1 MSPWALAAT
10 FVGGLGLFMLGMRM
24 MTDGLKVA
32 AGAMLRDMLAK
43 WTRSRPRALAA
54 GVLITTMVQ
63 SSSAVTVATLGFVNA
78 GLLDLTQALWVVYG
92 ANVGTT
98 ATAWIVAGTG
108 FSLDLK
114 AFSLPLI
121 GVGMVLRLAG
131 GTSRRGALGEALAGL
146 GLFFLG
152 LKELTES
159 FAVLGESTDIFSALS
174 IGGGIVEILLFVAA
188 GTLFT
193 AVIQSS
199 TATLAIIITAAVGG
213 IVPFTAAGAMVVGA
227 NIGNSATALLAT
239 IGATPAARRTAVGHV
254 AFNLITALVVVPFLP
269 YALGAVEQGLRL
281 AGRDAAPGMTL
292 AAFHTS
298 FAVTGVLLVWP
309 LSNRLVRFL
318 EGRFRT
324 AEERKGVPAYLDA
337 NVLAV
342 PDVAVSALALEMAR
356 AGRHAGEIVALA
368 FEAGRPDRE
377 RLAARILSF
386 ERLLEAIGKVMTDLD
401 RSALSP
407 TSASGLATLLGT
419 SRHYLTVVEEAEQ
432 VAAMR
437 DAAIAEGSASAR
449 FEGELGAAMRA
460 HIEVCNPERA
470 DFDLGEA
477 QRSLGV
483 VDERYERER
492 AALRESTARGE
503 TPARSAMSSYQML
516 SEAHRAMQHLV
527 SAAERLQPLLVVQQR
542 AAKEAQP
549 PAS

>member
-1 MSPWALAAT
+1 MSPWGLTAT
-10 FVGGLGLFMLGMRM
+10 FIGGLGLFLLGMRM

-43 WTRSRPRALAA
+43 WTRTRPRALVA
-54 GVLITTMVQ
+54 GILITTMVQ

-114 AFSLPLI
+114 ALSLPII
-121 GVGMVLRLAG
+121 GLGMVLRLAG

-159 FAVLGESTDIFSALS
+159 FSALGDSTDIFSALS
-174 IGGGIVEILLFVAA
+174 IGGGIVEILIFVVA

-193 AVIQSS
+193 AIVQSS
-199 TATLAIIITAAVGG
+199 TASLAIIITAAVSG
-213 IVPFTAAGAMVVGA
+213 IVPFTAAGALVVGA
-227 NIGNSATALLAT
+227 NIGNSGTALLAT
-239 IGATPAARRTAVGHV
+239 LGATPAARRTAVGHV
-254 AFNLITALVVVPFLP
+254 AFNLITAVVIVPFLP
-269 YALGAVEQGLRL
+269 WALGAVEEALRL
-281 AGRDAAPGMTL
+281 AGQDAAPGMTL
-292 AAFHTS
+292 AAFHTT
-298 FAVTGVLLVWP
+298 FAVTGVFLVWP
-309 LSNRLVRFL
+309 LSDRLVRFL

-324 AEERKGVPAYLDA
+324 AEESKGVPAYLDA

-368 FEAGRPDRE
+368 FEEGRPDR
-377 RLAARILSF
+377 ARVEDRIQSF
-386 ERLLEAIGKVMTDLD
+386 ERLLEAIGTVMTDLD

-419 SRHYLTVVEEAEQ
+419 SRHYLTVVEEAAQIAE
-432 VAAMR
+432 MR
-437 DAAIAEGSASAR
+437 DAALAEGAASAL
-449 FEGELGAAMRA
+449 FEGELGQAMRA
-460 HIEVCNPERA
+460 HVGHSNPERP
-470 DFDLGEA
+470 DFDLDEA

-483 VDERYERER
+483 VGERYERER

-503 TPARSAMSSYQML
+503 TPARAAMTGYQML
-516 SEAHRAMQHLV
+516 SEAYRAMQHLV
-527 SAAERLQPLLVVQQR
+527 AAAERLEPLLAVQQHVVR
-542 AAKEAQP
+542 ESRP
-549 PAS
+549 PTT